1 MVHYNDLLDDLDGEM
16 RRVAKFLDI
25 PINQAVWPS
34 LVQAARFS
42 DMQAAADSLMPHLR
56 LTRTDGPRSFFHKG
70 AIGRWRDILTPDDLA
85 LYKIKFGRNL
95 PPPWLRGSREEGKQ
109 RAIHA
114 RGPTDLTD
122 QTSGPFGTEQKNGS

>member
-25 PINQAVWPS
+25 PINQAVWHS

-85 LYKIKFGRNL
+85 LYENKIRSKFTPALAAWIEGGRKAAGD
-95 PPPWLRGSREEGKQ
+95 P
-109 RAIHA
+109 RA
-114 RGPTDLTD
+114 RP
-122 QTSGPFGTEQKNGS
+122 N